1 MNTELIKNNYI
12 FIPNLIP
19 LEKAISLG
27 TDFTIYAED
36 HNIEGDLQ
44 APNSSSMYNWMPAL
58 ELLCELT
65 RTITEHSGTTVVP
78 TYSYIRVYRTG
89 DDLKKHS
96 DRPSCEISV
105 TVNLGG
111 DCDWPI
117 HIERPDGS
125 VASLT
130 LKPGDAMLYLG
141 CQAQHWRD
149 PIPGSTCVQV
159 FLHYIDSQGP
169 NHQHYF
175 DRLLS
180 QDRSRKMSAE
190 IVKDEIS
197 SIDYSQMSRD
207 IRDYI
212 RVIENVVPDQLC
224 DQILREFKDD
234 DTAWQAAKLGNG
246 DIDEKIRNVDIIGID
261 DLSVM
266 HANISERH
274 QLIIGLNGA
283 LFWVMN
289 QYRKIAPGITFDK
302 HSGFQLLRYREGC
315 FYKEHTDSYSI
326 IPRHLSI
333 SLHLNDDYEGGE
345 FGFYNQDLK
354 IKAKKGSA
362 VVFPSNF
369 MYPHEIIPVT
379 QGTRYSIITWII

>member
-1 MNTELIKNNYI
+1 MNRQLLENNYI
-12 FIPNLIP
+12 FIPNLISAQRADQ
-19 LEKAISLG
+19 LAREY
-27 TDFTIYAED
+27 TNYAELND
-36 HNIEGDLQ
+36 LKGDDQ
-44 APNSSSMYNWMPAL
+44 APNSNSMYNWMPSL

-65 RTITEHSGTTVVP
+65 KTITEQSGTTVVP

-117 HIERPDGS
+117 HIERPDHS
-125 VASLT
+125 IASMT

-149 PIPGSTCVQV
+149 PIPGSRCVQV
-159 FLHYIDSQGP
+159 FLHYVDSQGP
-169 NHQHYF
+169 YQEYYF
-175 DRLLS
+175 DRILDLKQNKHKPDILL
-180 QDRSRKMSAE
+180 DKEIE
-190 IVKDEIS
+190 IV
-197 SIDYSQMSRD
+197 DYSIMSRD

-212 RVIENVVPDQLC
+212 KVIDDVVPLDLC
-224 DQILREFKDD
+224 DKIINEFKDND
-234 DTAWQAAKLGNG
+234 PAWRAAETSAGVLKQV
-246 DIDEKIRNVDIIGID
+246 RNVDIVGLEN
-261 DLSVM
+261 LSVL
-266 HANISERH
+266 HYNIAERH
-274 QLIIGLNGA
+274 QIITGLNGA
-283 LFWVMN
+283 MVWIMMK
-289 QYRKIAPGITFDK
+289 YRKFVPGVNFAN
-302 HSGFQLLRYREGC
+302 HSGFDLLRYREGC
-315 FYKEHTDSYSI
+315 FYKEHTDSFNA

-369 MYPHEIIPVT
+369 MYPHEIMPVT
-379 QGTRYSIITWII
+379 QGTRYSIVTWII

>member
-1 MNTELIKNNYI
+1 MHQQLLENNYI
-12 FIPNLIP
+12 FIPNLISAQRADK
-19 LEKAISLG
+19 LAQEY
-27 TDFTIYAED
+27 TTYAELND
-36 HNIEGDLQ
+36 LEGDNQ
-44 APNSSSMYNWMPAL
+44 APNSSSMYNWMPSL

-65 RTITEHSGTTVVP
+65 KTITEQSGTTVVP

-117 HIERPDGS
+117 HIERPDHS
-125 VASLT
+125 IASLT

-149 PIPGSTCVQV
+149 PIPGSRCVQV
-159 FLHYIDSQGP
+159 FLHYVESQGP
-169 NHQHYF
+169 NHEHYF
-175 DRLLS
+175 DRLAS
-180 QDRSRKMSAE
+180 QYDRGTIREEAIENEME
-190 IVKDEIS
+190 PV
-197 SIDYSQMSRD
+197 DYSQLSRD

-212 RVIENVVPDQLC
+212 KVFDNIVPDDLC
-224 DQILREFKDD
+224 DQILREFADD
-234 DTAWQAAKLGNG
+234 DPAWQPAKVGNG
-246 DIDEKIRNVDIIGID
+246 GLNKKVRNVDTIGID

-266 HANISERH
+266 HANIATRH
-274 QLIIGLNGA
+274 QIITGLNGVM
-283 LFWVMN
+283 FWIMN
-289 QYRKIAPGITFDK
+289 KYKRIVPGISFGRN
-302 HSGFQLLRYREGC
+302 SGFELLRYREGC
-315 FYKEHTDSYSI
+315 FYKEHTDSYDS

-345 FGFYNQDLK
+345 FGFYNQDLR

-369 MYPHEIIPVT
+369 MYPHEIMPVT